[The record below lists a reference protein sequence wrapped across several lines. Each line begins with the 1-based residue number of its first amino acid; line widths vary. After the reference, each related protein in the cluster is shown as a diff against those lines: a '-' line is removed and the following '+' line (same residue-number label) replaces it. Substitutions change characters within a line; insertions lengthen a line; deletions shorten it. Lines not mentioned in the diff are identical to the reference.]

1 MKKKQTTIKDIDD
14 LRWLCKKLNI
24 SLKEK
29 VYDDDCCLSYAGW
42 HEDGFLEIR
51 FSTDYEGK
59 QNVVNAALFVLE
71 KLGKIT
77 IKDYKEI
84 LYEPRNYIQ
93 TGSLFQYAI
102 IEFNEAVA

>member
-1 MKKKQTTIKDIDD
+1 MKVRQETIKDIYD

-24 SLKEK
+24 PLQEK

-42 HEDGFLEIR
+42 REDGVLEIR

-59 QNVVNAALFVLE
+59 QNVVYSALFVLS

-77 IKDYKEI
+77 IKDYDEI
-84 LYEPRNYIQ
+84 LYEPRNFVQ
-93 TGSLFQYAI
+93 TGTLFQSAI
-102 IEFNEAVA
+102 IEFNEAEA